1 MPAPPATDLTS
12 LDATPRKMTA
22 VRTTRFYEL
31 PDAIARILENHFVT
45 PRRKPFRPAYTLPA
59 MTIQA
64 DNWEALREEMMTK
77 VKPSV
82 EVDVFHRPPVAVT
95 VDMDS
100 IKGIH
105 FGDVDEVI
113 REMCLAGAVIDVVNS
128 RITSIAL
135 SIITPS
141 PVICSHRFNNKPS
154 RTPSQRASAVLY
166 PSSNLEAVIA

>member
-1 MPAPPATDLTS
+1 
-12 LDATPRKMTA
+12 
-22 VRTTRFYEL
+22 
-31 PDAIARILENHFVT
+31 
-45 PRRKPFRPAYTLPA
+45 

-113 REMCLAGAVIDVVNS
+113 REMCIAGDGQYLVKL

-135 SIITPS
+135 SS
-141 PVICSHRFNNKPS
+141 
-154 RTPSQRASAVLY
+154 
-166 PSSNLEAVIA
+166 